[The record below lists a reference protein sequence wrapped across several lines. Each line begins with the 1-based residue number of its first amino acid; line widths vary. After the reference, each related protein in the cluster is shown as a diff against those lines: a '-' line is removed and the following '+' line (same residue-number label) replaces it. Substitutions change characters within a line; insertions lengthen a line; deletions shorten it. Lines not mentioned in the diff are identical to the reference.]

1 MCSNVRNQDTCF
13 GCVSFKISSRSLE
26 TLLMLFDV
34 YLRVHIKITFEALAL
49 CTVST
54 ISEKMDC
61 LRRENVDRGDKQAH
75 DEDLRYSQWCGSSR
89 GESPRK
95 GWHCRSWREM
105 YLKEEKVAVQNA
117 VERSTE
123 ADRGCLWIWQ
133 CGGGSS
139 LNPKQSQR
147 RGGSAARRWRET
159 SPWHCAVQHGEPN
172 TCVYLNVLPKLH

>member
-54 ISEKMDC
+54 ISEKMGC

-75 DEDLRYSQWCGSSR
+75 D
-89 GESPRK
+89 K
-95 GWHCRSWREM
+95 
-105 YLKEEKVAVQNA
+105 
-117 VERSTE
+117 T
-123 ADRGCLWIWQ
+123 
-133 CGGGSS
+133 
-139 LNPKQSQR
+139 
-147 RGGSAARRWRET
+147 
-159 SPWHCAVQHGEPN
+159 
-172 TCVYLNVLPKLH
+172 